1 LDVIGLNNLTKSI
14 NMLSYKKKREEMKIG
29 DLVKLKL
36 SDDDYEVGLIIEI
49 DDRTM
54 PEQIWIKGLDGRV
67 YSGWDDEC
75 EVLNDK

>member
-1 LDVIGLNNLTKSI
+1 
-14 NMLSYKKKREEMKIG
+14 MKIG
-29 DLVKLKL
+29 DLVKLRL

-49 DDRTM
+49 DNRTT
-54 PEQIWIKGLDGRV
+54 PEQIWIKGLDGRT

>member
-1 LDVIGLNNLTKSI
+1 
-14 NMLSYKKKREEMKIG
+14 MKVG

-49 DDRTM
+49 DNRTM

-75 EVLNDK
+75 EALNDK